1 MVVAKECVNIVV
13 IGYVDSGKPAAAA
26 DATENVSADASQVTE
41 MYTRG
46 RCASNCRVVW
56 STTYITR

>member
-41 MYTRG
+41 MYAWTL
-46 RCASNCRVVW
+46 C
-56 STTYITR
+56 I